1 MDKNTPQAV
10 RYHETGQPDE
20 VLKLEPLPVEH
31 PGRGEAL
38 VALRRAVIHPSDMG
52 MIGGSYGRLRE
63 LPAVAGREGVGEVV
77 AVGEG
82 VTAVKPGQLVRMP
95 EEAGVWRQAVVAK
108 ADALL
113 PIPSEVPLDQAAQ
126 AFVNPP
132 TALRILKDFGGLK
145 PGDWII
151 QNAANSAVGTSV
163 IQLAKKLGYR
173 TLNVVRDA
181 SREAQLKAFGA
192 DVVVTEDSGYEK
204 NVKELTGGEK
214 PKLGLNS
221 IGGESVI
228 RQIRALADGGTSV
241 TFGGM
246 VGDKV
251 RFPTRNLIFNDV
263 CLVGFWMDRW
273 LRRHSKHDIDAM
285 NREVFQLLADETIA
299 VPVQKVYPFA
309 EALDA
314 VAAANQG
321 RREGKVLISSDWTC

>member
-1 MDKNTPQAV
+1 M
-10 RYHETGQPDE
+10 
-20 VLKLEPLPVEH
+20 
-31 PGRGEAL
+31 
-38 VALRRAVIHPSDMG
+38 HPSDMG
-52 MIGGSYGRLRE
+52 MIGGTYGRLRE

-82 VTAVKPGQLVRMP
+82 VSEVSVGQLVRMP
-95 EEAGVWRQAVVAK
+95 DEPGAWAQAVLAK
-108 ADALL
+108 ADELL
-113 PIPSEVPLDQAAQ
+113 HIPSDVPLDQAAQ

-132 TALRILKDFGGLK
+132 TAFRILKDYGDLR

-163 IQLAKKLGYR
+163 IQLAKKWGYR
-173 TLNVVRDA
+173 TINVVRDA
-181 SREAQLKAFGA
+181 SREAMLKELGA

-263 CLVGFWMDRW
+263 CLCGYWMDLW

-285 NREVFQLLADETIA
+285 NEEVFKLLADGTIE
-299 VPVQKVYPFA
+299 VPVEKVFPFR
-309 EALDA
+309 EALEA

-321 RREGKVLISSDWTC
+321 GRNGKILISSDWTC